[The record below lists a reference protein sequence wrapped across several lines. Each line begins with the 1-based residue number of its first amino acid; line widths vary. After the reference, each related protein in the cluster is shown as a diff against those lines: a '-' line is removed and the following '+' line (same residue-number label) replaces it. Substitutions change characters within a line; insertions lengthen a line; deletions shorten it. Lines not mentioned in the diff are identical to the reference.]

1 MFEDPDL
8 FVPDMVLSMKHPNCN
23 YSRPGHHSISIQESA
38 TDGRI
43 LIRSSVGS
51 GAHEYSH
58 GLTVRSVLSWLP
70 LVILFFTTTLIIVQ
84 RIFHCAMESM
94 HLTVTLRVA
103 PTHSSHPQRLSIAMT
118 SPNQKSPNLSMS
130 NMVALCF
137 AGIPCWK
144 EWERRRAF
152 TL

>member
-1 MFEDPDL
+1 MSEDPDL

-58 GLTVRSVLSWLP
+58 GLTVRSVLSWL
-70 LVILFFTTTLIIVQ
+70 LTSSVSIVQ
-84 RIFHCAMESM
+84 WIFDCAMESM
-94 HLTVTLRVA
+94 LLTVSLRVA
-103 PTHSSHPQRLSIAMT
+103 PTHSSHPQRLSIVMT
-118 SPNQKSPNLSMS
+118 SLNQKSPSLSMS
-130 NMVALCF
+130 NMVALSF